1 MSTDIKDLNAL
12 EILEKQMQQLQMH
25 DENNR
30 SMFRSDF
37 EDNENESKTSM
48 SDFQLAETNLIE
60 CLLRTNILQRI

>member
-25 DENNR
+25 DESNR